1 MGSELH
7 LELIEPISVDEEDC
21 VKDDVSSDAE
31 EDKRF
36 PGVSVGE
43 RPGKEGHN
51 NCWHALKGSIEGLE
65 AKKSLL
71 AVGHILPPLKA
82 LYLAVFLIT
91 CIPAT
96 SFCTSILI
104 VE

>member
-43 RPGKEGHN
+43 GASEEGHN
-51 NCWHALKGSIEGLE
+51 NCWHALKGSIKG
-65 AKKSLL
+65 
-71 AVGHILPPLKA
+71 LKA
-82 LYLAVFLIT
+82 KERLCWLL
-91 CIPAT
+91 AT
-96 SFCTSILI
+96 SFHH
-104 VE
+104 